1 MTLIVGIK
9 SKEGIVLAADGA
21 ATLGS
26 MGNRTVI
33 QSVKKLSTIQDKII
47 VGVSGSVGLSQR
59 INGVV
64 DKLVHLKSLL
74 RKVENPTSY
83 EYIIS
88 ATEMTAIIHL
98 LDSIL
103 DELGRTKT
111 IDKVGS

>member
-1 MTLIVGIK
+1 M
-9 SKEGIVLAADGA
+9 SK
-21 ATLGS
+21 
-26 MGNRTVI
+26 
-33 QSVKKLSTIQDKII
+33 
-47 VGVSGSVGLSQR
+47 
-59 INGVV
+59 